1 MPHRCVTVAH
11 GIRGA
16 GHRVPGQRGRTV
28 RMGCA
33 SSRTKAQ
40 SLTGLAGSGSH
51 DMFSRMPRELK
62 NVRVKTCG
70 NRWIGS
76 APRLLPCLFLHCH
89 PTRSA
94 RGWHLTRRANSDNR
108 YAVHEVLRC
117 GRSRNAQCARSV
129 QVAMLGKKAGF
140 GAAAPRSF
148 ESGASLMVCRRVR
161 VHAPSSRS
169 GKFFSGGFYEKNSS
183 GRVTCADGCD
193 PGESRH
199 ALRLRWLL

>member
-1 MPHRCVTVAH
+1 
-11 GIRGA
+11 
-16 GHRVPGQRGRTV
+16 
-28 RMGCA
+28 MGYT
-33 SSRTKAQ
+33 SRQTDAQ
-40 SLTGLAGSGSH
+40 SLTGLAGTGSH
-51 DMFSRMPRELK
+51 DMFSRMPPALE
-62 NVRVKTCG
+62 NVRVKACG

-94 RGWHLTRRANSDNR
+94 RGWHLTRRANSA
-108 YAVHEVLRC
+108 YPVAVHEVSRFV
-117 GRSRNAQCARSV
+117 RSRNAQCARSV
-129 QVAMLGKKAGF
+129 LVAMLGKKAGF